1 MFVAPKISFEIQIR
15 PLSYYQY
22 LKQNRHRKYITKK
35 GKEYKE
41 ILQKHFA
48 EFMKDI
54 EIVDGP
60 CKLDVEFYFD
70 NKRKNDV
77 DNFCKPIMD
86 CMTGIVY
93 TDDCLITDLHIK
105 KFYSDKPNIII
116 HIN

>member
-22 LKQNRHRKYITKK
+22 LKQNKYRKYITKR
-35 GKEYKE
+35 GREYKE
-41 ILQKHFA
+41 TLELHFA

-54 EIVDGP
+54 EIINNP
-60 CKLDVEFYFD
+60 CKLDIELYLD
-70 NKRKNDV
+70 NKRKNDL

-93 TDDCLITDLHIK
+93 TDDCLIVDLHIN
-105 KFYSDKPNIII
+105 KFYSDKPHIII
-116 HIN
+116 RIN